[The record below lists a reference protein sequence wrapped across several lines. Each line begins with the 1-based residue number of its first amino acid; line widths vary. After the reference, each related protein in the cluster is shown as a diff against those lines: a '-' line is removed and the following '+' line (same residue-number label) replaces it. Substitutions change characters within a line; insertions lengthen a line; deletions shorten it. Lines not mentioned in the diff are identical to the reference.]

1 MRDRVWALV
10 TVLRSDRRAPVFDA
24 MGSSMRRVGFTV
36 TAICA
41 ALGVLAL
48 APAARAD
55 TSAPTG
61 RVDGWHSPM
70 QDTLELTVHATAPQ
84 GATLGSATLS
94 FAGRQ
99 VTSPLCAGGDACTDT
114 GADGVK
120 LLFPT
125 KFADGTEIPDGTYP
139 LTVTVADADG
149 TAATLVNAQPTEIW
163 NDRPT
168 GSATATLI
176 IGSGVPAPPQQGG
189 TNPPGGNVLG
199 AGAGSCVKPKLS
211 MRLSQKP
218 LRIHKG
224 VPVLVK
230 GKRYRFSGRLTCLV
244 NHKRVSA
251 PKRTRIELRQIVHG
265 RSHLEGRA
273 TVGSHGSLVARFSV
287 PSSRM
292 LEFRF
297 TTTDNKVA
305 RVRIKVQVVKVA
317 KQKHTKG

>member
-1 MRDRVWALV
+1 MKRLV
-10 TVLRSDRRAPVFDA
+10 V
-24 MGSSMRRVGFTV
+24 
-36 TAICA
+36 A
-41 ALGVLAL
+41 ALAGAVLAAL
-48 APAARAD
+48 AVAPAARAD
-55 TSAPTG
+55 GGAPTG

-99 VTSPLCAGGDACTDT
+99 VTSPLCPSGQTCGDT
-114 GADGVK
+114 GTDGVK
-120 LLFPT
+120 LQFPT
-125 KFADGTEIPDGTYP
+125 KFADGSQIPDGTYP
-139 LTVTVADADG
+139 LTVTVSDADG

-176 IGSGVPAPPQQGG
+176 IGSGVPAPPPQGG
-189 TNPPGGNVLG
+189 NPGGSVLG
-199 AGAGSCVKPKLS
+199 ASAGSCVKPKLS

-244 NHKRVSA
+244 DNKRVSA
-251 PKRTRIELRQIVHG
+251 PKRTRIELRSIVRG
-265 RSHLEGRA
+265 KSHLKGRA
-273 TVGSHGSLVARFSV
+273 TVGSHGKLAIRLSV
-287 PSSRM
+287 PTSRT
-292 LEFRF
+292 LEFSF
-297 TTTDNKVA
+297 TTADHKVT

-317 KQKHTKG
+317 KKHKKG

>member
-1 MRDRVWALV
+1 MRDRDWALV

-24 MGSSMRRVGFTV
+24 MGSSMRRVGFIV
-36 TAICA
+36 TAIWA
-41 ALGVLAL
+41 ALAVLAL

-55 TSAPTG
+55 TGAPTG
-61 RVDGWHSPM
+61 RVDGWHSPL

-99 VTSPLCAGGDACTDT
+99 VTSPLCPGGQTCTDT
-114 GADGVK
+114 GTDGVK
-120 LLFPT
+120 LQFPT
-125 KFADGTEIPDGTYP
+125 KFADGTQIPDGTYP
-139 LTVTVADADG
+139 MTVTISDADG
-149 TAATLVNAQPTEIW
+149 TAATLMNAQPTEIW

-176 IGSGVPAPPQQGG
+176 IGSGVPAPPQGG
-189 TNPPGGNVLG
+189 NQPGGNVLG
-199 AGAGSCVKPKLS
+199 ASAGSCVKPKLS

-244 NHKRVSA
+244 NNKRVSA
-251 PKRTRIELRQIVHG
+251 PKRTRVELRQIVHG
-265 RSHLEGRA
+265 KSHLEGRA
-273 TVGSHGSLVARFSV
+273 TVGSHGTLVARFSV
-287 PSSRM
+287 PSSRT

-297 TTTDNKVA
+297 TTADRKVT

-317 KQKHTKG
+317 KQKHKKG